1 MTELFATKAIVKL
14 PKKSSNNNK
23 SNNLLVLGATTRY
36 ANYLVTDKL
45 YFESMNV
52 TETEIMDLVR
62 SCDPI
67 KYVISN

>member
-14 PKKSSNNNK
+14 PKKNNK
-23 SNNLLVLGATTRY
+23 SSNLLLDTTTKY

-67 KYVISN
+67 K